1 MPITKVL
8 GIDIG
13 EIRVG
18 VALGSMENK
27 FASPLITLLN
37 NDTLYSNLDKIIK
50 ENEVGLIVAGLPRN
64 LDNEETMQT
73 KYSRKV
79 ADEIKNKLN
88 IEVVFQDEALT
99 SVKAR
104 DELDARKKPYEKGDI
119 DKLAACYIL
128 EDYLTGNIK

>member
-1 MPITKVL
+1 MPIIKVI

-13 EIRVG
+13 ETRVG
-18 VALGSMENK
+18 VALGSMETK
-27 FASPLITLLN
+27 YASPLITLLN
-37 NDTLYSNLDKIIK
+37 NDNLFSNLEKIIK

-79 ADEIKNKLN
+79 ADEIKNKLS

-99 SVKAR
+99 SVKAK

-128 EDYLTGNIK
+128 EDYLIGSS

>member
-18 VALGSMENK
+18 VALGSMETK

-37 NDTLYSNLDKIIK
+37 NDTLYSNLEKIIK

>member
-1 MPITKVL
+1 
-8 GIDIG
+8 
-13 EIRVG
+13 
-18 VALGSMENK
+18 
-27 FASPLITLLN
+27 
-37 NDTLYSNLDKIIK
+37 
-50 ENEVGLIVAGLPRN
+50 
-64 LDNEETMQT
+64 MQT

-79 ADEIKNKLN
+79 AEEIKNKLS

-128 EDYLTGNIK
+128 EDYLIGSS

>member
-18 VALGSMENK
+18 VALGSMETK

-79 ADEIKNKLN
+79 ADEIKKKLN

>member
-18 VALGSMENK
+18 VALGSTQTK

-37 NDTLYSNLDKIIK
+37 NDTLYSNLEKIIK

>member
-18 VALGSMENK
+18 VALGSLETK

>member
-1 MPITKVL
+1 MPIIKVI

-13 EIRVG
+13 ETRVG
-18 VALGSMENK
+18 VALGSTETK
-27 FASPLITLLN
+27 YASPLITLLN
-37 NDTLYSNLDKIIK
+37 NDNLFSNLEKIIK

-79 ADEIKNKLN
+79 AEEIKNKLS

-128 EDYLTGNIK
+128 EDYLIGSS